1 VESIDVS
8 ALANGIA
15 GIASLIIATLLYPT
29 VRSLRTLIERH
40 DERLDDH
47 GERLAKVETV
57 VTAKRVRRRSRR

>member
-1 VESIDVS
+1 MESIDVS